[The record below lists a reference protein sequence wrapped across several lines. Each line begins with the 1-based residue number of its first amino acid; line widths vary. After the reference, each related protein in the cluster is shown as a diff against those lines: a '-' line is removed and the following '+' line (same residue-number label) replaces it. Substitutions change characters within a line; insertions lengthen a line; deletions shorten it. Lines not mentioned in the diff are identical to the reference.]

1 MTKRT
6 TGHVWQFFRAGDF
19 DQVALTSG
27 ADLLALD
34 TLDQKLWAALGCPVH
49 GLHFDERTLELI
61 DSDGDGRVRARELIE
76 AVKWAGARLKNP
88 DDLVKPQD
96 ALPLEAI
103 DDSSEAGS
111 VMLAD
116 VKHVLELLG
125 KADAAAISVVD
136 TADARAR
143 FAQMPFNGDGIVT
156 RATAGDDEAVGALV
170 ADVIGCVGGEIE
182 ASGNA
187 GVSAARL
194 DEFMAEVRAQVELRA
209 RTDQDSSIRVLGDAT
224 PAAAAAL
231 AAVADKV
238 TDYFTRCRLA
248 EFDRRAAD
256 AMNRTATTYET
267 LGSNALVQNAA
278 EMADLPLAHIEPG
291 KPLDLTSGINPAWEE
306 RIARFREQV
315 VVPLGGDGKTLT
327 QEQLRAIQAELA
339 PFAEWSTALATSKCA
354 SLTPERLEEIARG
367 ESEQR
372 LRALIEGDSAEA
384 GTAALIENADRFVRY
399 CRYLKDLCEN
409 FVNFRQ
415 FYTPGSRAIFQ
426 AGTLYLDQRSCEL
439 TLYADD
445 AAKAAPM
452 VSMAGTYLLYC
463 DIRRRAT
470 GQQKQIVAAV
480 TNGDSDNLM
489 VGRNGIFY
497 DRAGRDW
504 DATITK
510 IVENPIS
517 VRQAFWSPYKKLV
530 RMIEEQVAKRA
541 AAADA
546 ASTQRLEAAASG
558 VATVDKT
565 KPEAAKKID
574 VGTVAA
580 LGVAFGALATA
591 TAAIAGYAS
600 GLVGLPF
607 WQLCIAL
614 AVLVLVVS
622 GPSVLIAWLKLR
634 KRNLGPI
641 LDANGWAVNA
651 RARLNVPFGESLT
664 GVAKLPRGAR
674 IVSRDRFGQR
684 PAAWPRFVAFLV
696 VLGFLYSLLN
706 DFGLIRRMTGGR
718 FGDEAGSQTSI
729 IGVFETQTSSDEA
742 ETGQAEN

>member
-1 MTKRT
+1 MKQRT
-6 TGHVWQFFRAGDF
+6 SGHAWQFFRAGDF

-34 TLDQKLWAALGCPVH
+34 QLDQKLWAALGCPVH

-61 DSDGDGRVRARELIE
+61 DSDHDGRVRARELIE

-88 DDLVKPQD
+88 DDLVNPQE

-103 DDSSEAGS
+103 DDSSEEGAA
-111 VMLAD
+111 MLSAAR
-116 VKHVLELLG
+116 HVLALLG
-125 KADAAAISVVD
+125 KPEATSISVAD
-136 TADARAR
+136 TSDALAR

-156 RATAGDDEAVGALV
+156 SATAADDEAVRALID
-170 ADVIGCVGGEIE
+170 DVIGCVGGEIE
-182 ASGNA
+182 ASGNV
-187 GVSAARL
+187 GVSAAKL
-194 DEFMAEVRAQVELRA
+194 DEFMTEVRAQVALRA
-209 RTDQDSSIRVLGDAT
+209 RADEDPAIRVLGDVT
-224 PAAAAAL
+224 GAAAEAL
-231 AAVADKV
+231 TAVADKI

-248 EFDRRAAD
+248 EFDPRAAEGL
-256 AMNRTATTYET
+256 NRTVTVYET
-267 LGSNALVQNAA
+267 LASAPFVQNAA
-278 EMADLPLAHIEPG
+278 QIAELPLAHVEPG
-291 KPLDLTSGINPAWEE
+291 KPLDLTTGINPAWEE
-306 RIARFREQV
+306 RIARFRDNV

-327 QEQLRAIQAELA
+327 QEEFRAIQAKLK
-339 PFAEWSTALATSKCA
+339 PYIEWSAALAASKCA
-354 SLTPERLEEIARG
+354 ALPAERLEEIARG
-367 ESEQR
+367 DVEQR
-372 LRALIEGDSAEA
+372 LRALIERDSAEA
-384 GTAALIENADRFVRY
+384 GTAALIENVDRFVRY

-409 FVNFRQ
+409 FVNFKQ
-415 FYTPGSRAIFQ
+415 FYTSGEKAIFQ
-426 AGTLYLDQRSCEL
+426 AGTLYIDQRSCEL
-439 TLYADD
+439 TLYVDD

-463 DIRRRAT
+463 DITRRAT
-470 GQQKQIVAAV
+470 GEKKQIVAAV

-510 IVENPIS
+510 IVDNPIS
-517 VRQAFWSPYKKLV
+517 LRQAFWSPYKKLV
-530 RMIEEQVAKRA
+530 RLIEEQVAKRA

-546 ASTQRLEAAASG
+546 AASQRLETTAET
-558 VATVDKT
+558 VATVDKA
-565 KPEAAKKID
+565 KPEQARKID

-600 GLVGLPF
+600 GLMSLPF
-607 WQLCIAL
+607 WQLCIAI
-614 AVLVLVVS
+614 AVLVLIVS

-664 GVAKLPRGAR
+664 GIAKLPRGAR
-674 IVSRDRFGQR
+674 IVTRDRFGQR
-684 PAAWPRFVAFLV
+684 PAAWPRLVAFLI
-696 VLGFLYSLLN
+696 VLGFIYSLLN
-706 DFGLIRRMTGGR
+706 DYGLIRRWTGGLI
-718 FGDEAGSQTSI
+718 GDEAGARPGIEVLLTPNP
-729 IGVFETQTSSDEA
+729 TDEA
-742 ETGQAEN
+742 EQQN